1 MGGGISLDEGAE
13 CEAKALG
20 SCAVEDMGLAAGT
33 VEEARIRLK
42 PGNEFWGVEL
52 VLKKGCTTALEGY
65 CCRMV
70 EENLLG
76 FESVAERPPLLI
88 SLEGAEGAKAATGT

>member
-42 PGNEFWGVEL
+42 PGNDSGGLSW
-52 VLKKGCTTALEGY
+52 
-65 CCRMV
+65 
-70 EENLLG
+70 
-76 FESVAERPPLLI
+76 S
-88 SLEGAEGAKAATGT
+88 